1 MRISDWSS
9 DVCSSDLLHAGGSA
23 PRNSPRIESEKS
35 RNGRD
40 GLRLEREALGG
51 SSRRPPMATVHSQ
64 SSDPRSVSAG
74 YKVDISRG
82 QRIGRVSSEWF
93 SRPDDERYLSLSDL
107 HAAVKARADRATA
120 RTRPEEHTSEL
131 QSLMRISYAVFCL
144 KKKNN
149 TRTIT
154 ET

>member
-40 GLRLEREALGG
+40 GLRLEREALVG

-107 HAAVKARADRATA
+107 PAAVKARADQLG
-120 RTRPEEHTSEL
+120 RPTCREKG
-131 QSLMRISYAVFCL
+131 C
-144 KKKNN
+144 
-149 TRTIT
+149 
-154 ET
+154 

>member
-1 MRISDWSS
+1 MRRRPPRSTRTDTLFPYTTLFRSP
-9 DVCSSDLLHAGGSA
+9 DREPCGLPLPLHAGGSA

-107 HAAVKARADRATA
+107 HAAVKARADRG
-120 RTRPEEHTSEL
+120 RSEEHTAEL
-131 QSLMRISYAVFCL
+131 
-144 KKKNN
+144 
-149 TRTIT
+149 
-154 ET
+154 